1 MGELSLPYLEYVV
14 NSKDEVTFF
23 LLMTYDMEIIEFNWG
38 LAIHEK
44 LLKRPDFC
52 IEREDGG
59 SMLLTLI
66 ELDYLPIF

>member
-1 MGELSLPYLEYVV
+1 
-14 NSKDEVTFF
+14 
-23 LLMTYDMEIIEFNWG
+23 MTYDMEIIELNRG

-44 LLKRPDFC
+44 LLKRLDFC

>member
-1 MGELSLPYLEYVV
+1 
-14 NSKDEVTFF
+14 
-23 LLMTYDMEIIEFNWG
+23 MTYDMEIIELNRG

-44 LLKRPDFC
+44 LLKRLDVC